1 MKKQKIILMIVIFTN
16 MILWANSVD
25 IEIHFALNK
34 RSEIRSIDPNIEKLY
49 FAKPLYITDIKGLDK
64 LTKLKTIIFHNT
76 AFLTRTDFLSDCPWI
91 EIIIFDGAPIQDCT
105 FIKKLSKLKV
115 LVASTCDI
123 KTISVDL
130 INNTQLEYLDFSYN
144 SLKDYPKLSN
154 IPKTLKYLNL
164 IGNQIDKQIAEIYPE
179 NLLILMRYNSIK
191 EDSSSQVSCAYPSV
205 ILPEKYIFEGVL
217 Y

>member
-1 MKKQKIILMIVIFTN
+1 MKKQRIILMIIIFTN
-16 MILWANSVD
+16 MVLWANSVD
-25 IEIHFALNK
+25 IEIHFALK
-34 RSEIRSIDPNIEKLY
+34 KGSKIRSIDSKTEILY

-64 LTKLKTIIFHNT
+64 LTSLKIIIFHNT
-76 AFLTRTDFLSDCPWI
+76 AFLTRGDFLSDCPWI
-91 EIIIFDGAPIQDCT
+91 EMVIFDGVPIQDFT
-105 FIKKLSKLKV
+105 FIKDLSKLKV

-164 IGNQIDKQIAEIYPE
+164 IGNQIDKPIAEIYPE

-191 EDSSSQVSCAYPSV
+191 EDSSSQVSYDSPSA
-205 ILPEKYIFEGVL
+205 ILPKRYIFEGVL

>member
-1 MKKQKIILMIVIFTN
+1 

-34 RSEIRSIDPNIEKLY
+34 GSEIRSIDSNIEKLY

-76 AFLTRTDFLSDCPWI
+76 SFLTRADFLSDCPWI
-91 EIIIFDGAPIQDCT
+91 EIIIFDGSPIQDFT

-130 INNTQLEYLDFSYN
+130 INNAQLEYLDFSYN
-144 SLKDYPKLSN
+144 SLKDYPALSN

-164 IGNQIDKQIAEIYPE
+164 IGNQIGKPVAEIYPE

-191 EDSSSQVSCAYPSV
+191 GDSFSQVSYAYPSV